1 MSSTGQL
8 PPSLGQLDTSS
19 KAPGCLQE
27 GHGEVWGGPGGP
39 RELGTTFFSVE
50 NYGKKEIGG
59 LMGVLTL
66 LPALLTDPGREQQH
80 LQQEN
85 LLLPGNKEGKGSR
98 EEDVF
103 ILPCSYIIP
112 QECRPLA
119 GSPQQSGAGPCSA
132 APLRVF
138 KAATGCRGTQ
148 SGRARGSQAGPAP
161 PNIERMY
168 S

>member
-1 MSSTGQL
+1 M
-8 PPSLGQLDTSS
+8 PPAKPQVVFKRAMERSR
-19 KAPGCLQE
+19 
-27 GHGEVWGGPGGP
+27 GGP
-39 RELGTTFFSVE
+39 RRSKRAGNNLFQCGK
-50 NYGKKEIGG
+50 YGKKGIGG
-59 LMGVLTL
+59 LMGGRTL
-66 LPALLTDPGREQQH
+66 LPALLTYPGREQQH

-85 LLLPGNKEGKGSR
+85 LLLPANKEGKGSR

-103 ILPCSYIIP
+103 ILPRSYIIP

-132 APLRVF
+132 ALLGVF
-138 KAATGCRGTQ
+138 RAATGCRGTR

-161 PNIERMY
+161 PNIERMC